1 MLGDQVGDLSGRI
14 TGQRVLPAE
23 GEGVRVETSFEG
35 TGSLLGVQNNGM
47 GTYIGI
53 MRADGTIQGE
63 GQGVQMS
70 AQGDHAPWVGQG
82 VGTFTEDGGVSYRGA
97 IYYDSPSEAWA
108 PLNRVAVVYEFETS
122 ADGSV
127 KGTFWEWK

>member
-63 GQGVQMS
+63 GQGV
-70 AQGDHAPWVGQG
+70 
-82 VGTFTEDGGVSYRGA
+82 
-97 IYYDSPSEAWA
+97 
-108 PLNRVAVVYEFETS
+108 
-122 ADGSV
+122 
-127 KGTFWEWK
+127 